1 MEVLD
6 VLPMSAIVLRRR
18 EEEVGDLRI
27 GCFRSSG
34 EEEFDIRL
42 EGTD

>member
-6 VLPMSAIVLRRR
+6 VLPLFFG
-18 EEEVGDLRI
+18 EERGLRI
-27 GCFRSSG
+27 ECFRSSG